1 MPQVTV
7 YLDKRT
13 EQKARSA
20 AKRAGKSLS
29 GWLRAVIEL
38 APEGEWP
45 SDFERLFGS
54 INDERFVVPER
65 PKPEPFEE

>member
-29 GWLRAVIEL
+29 GWLRVVIQL

-45 SDFERLFGS
+45 GDFERLFGS
-54 INDERFVVPER
+54 IGDERFVAPGR
-65 PKPEPFEE
+65 PKPEPVEE

>member
-7 YLDKRT
+7 YLDKKT

-29 GWLRAVIEL
+29 GWLRAVIEQ
-38 APEGEWP
+38 APEGEWAG
-45 SDFERLFGS
+45 DFERLFGS
-54 INDERFVVPER
+54 IRDERFVAPER
-65 PKPEPFEE
+65 PKPEPVEE